1 MSFFVI
7 GDEDTVLGFKLVGV
21 PGVVI
26 AKSGEAHD
34 AFRDAVANRSGKIL
48 LITERLAQ
56 EIHSDVLRQRISM
69 KPPFVVEIPDR
80 HGPLPM
86 RKSIAEMIRE
96 AIGISI

>member
-21 PGVVI
+21 PGVSIRKPEEV
-26 AKSGEAHD
+26 HN

-56 EIHSDVLRQRISM
+56 EIHGEVVRQRISM
-69 KPPFVVEIPDR
+69 KPPFIVEIPDR
-80 HGPLPM
+80 HGPLPN
-86 RKSIAEMIRE
+86 RKSIAEIIRE

>member
-1 MSFFVI
+1 MI

-26 AKSGEAHD
+26 TKEEEVHN
-34 AFRDAVANRSGKIL
+34 AFRDAIVNRSGKIL

-56 EIHSDVLRQRISM
+56 SIHREVVHQRTSM

-80 HGPLPM
+80 HGPLPT
-86 RKSIAEMIRE
+86 RKTIAEMIRE